1 MKKLFQLRLSLS
13 LWLSLA
19 LSLSFSSCLDDD
31 SLEQDNTYVGNFRA
45 CWQAMDEHYCF
56 FREKNV
62 DWDNVYRIYEPYF
75 RDSVR
80 NSFDEFNLMAK
91 MLAEVRDGHVNLY
104 SPFNTARYWTWFE
117 GYPQN
122 FDANLVER
130 YYLGTHYFMASGM
143 QYGMFSD
150 SVAYLRY
157 SSFSS
162 PIGDTNLDYVLALLK
177 SAKGLIIDVRD
188 NGGGSLTNVPTF
200 ANRFCTAKQ
209 VYSYMMHKTG
219 KGHDDFSDPEPIYL
233 EPQKDRVSWNASVQ
247 PVVVLTNRSCFSATN
262 NFVAAMK
269 SLDGTM
275 TKDSA
280 GVSYPKMIKTLG
292 DRTGGG
298 GGMPFETI
306 LPNGWVLR
314 FSACP
319 IMDSNKQQVEEGID
333 PDMKVDMDSVSMYE
347 KHVDDIIDS
356 ARAYIRINTRKV
368 YPTKKSD

>member
-1 MKKLFQLRLSLS
+1 MKKLFP
-13 LWLSLA
+13 LWLS
-19 LSLSFSSCLDDD
+19 LSLSFSFTSCLDDD

-75 RDSVR
+75 RDSVK
-80 NSFDEFNLMAK
+80 NTFDEFNLLAK
-91 MLAEVRDGHVNLY
+91 MLDEVRDGHVNLY
-104 SPFNTARYWTWFE
+104 SQFNTARYWNWFE
-117 GYPQN
+117 AYPQN
-122 FDANLVER
+122 FDENLLKR
-130 YYLGTHYFMASGM
+130 YYLGNNYMMASGIN
-143 QYGMFSD
+143 YGMFSD

-162 PIGDTNLDYVLALLK
+162 DVGATNLDYILALVR

-188 NGGGSLTNVPTF
+188 NGGGSLTNVPLL
-200 ANRFCTAKQ
+200 ANRFCTEKT
-209 VYSYMMHKTG
+209 VYSYMMHKMG
-219 KGHDDFSDPEPIYL
+219 KGHGDFSNPEPLYL
-233 EPQKDRVSWNASVQ
+233 EPQRDRVSWDASVQ
-247 PVVVLTNRSCFSATN
+247 PVVVLTNRSCYSATN

-275 TKDSA
+275 TRDTS
-280 GVSYPKMIKTLG
+280 GVYYPKMIKTLG

-298 GGMPFETI
+298 GGMPFETV

-319 IMDSNKQQVEEGID
+319 IMDCHKQQIEEGID
-333 PDMKVDMDSVSMYE
+333 PDMKVDMDSVSMYQR
-347 KHVDDIIDS
+347 HRDDIIDS
-356 ARAYIRINTRKV
+356 ARAYIKLNTRKV
-368 YPTKKSD
+368 YPKKKTD